1 MPGAEDDAGPDA
13 ARGGSELGELGVAE
27 LDEEGEG
34 AVRMVAC
41 ERIEEAGIEFVVGAL
56 EGLGDGAQAVEGL
69 FAVAFE
75 QEEERVDASDEGVCA
90 RLGLVDNSEGPL
102 EDGAGAVEVA
112 AVEPGEPGQSICGG
126 AEVAE
131 AAGIEPLACERELR
145 LCLLVSLQVDE
156 DLCEGDACEV
166 EVVEVANLGE
176 GEARPERILE
186 RELVLEVAGLER
198 CELEVAAGLC
208 DAQAC
213 GAGGV
218 DGAAVKVAG
227 LVGAVA
233 CLSDECE
240 AAECVACGEGLEERR
255 GVAED
260 LRGLGEST
268 CEEEGAGLLQAC
280 VAAERGVVEECIR
293 DGERRLEL
301 AGVAVHAGAE
311 ELKANL
317 IAGERGEV
325 PQPLDV
331 GLGAVGVEEESESAP
346 ERGGWERNALERA
359 RELKPAL
366 FCNEVGGDG
375 ILHGVA

>member
-1 MPGAEDDAGPDA
+1 MHYHRGSDPVRGLDAPRARGLPVSLLDVGQFVDESEPLQLVAFALSDEVGTEPHLPEFGDGHIDACVGGAGLGLFARPADLEEAVGGEGMGAIEGLDEPFEQPPEGVAAGEVDGSVSGDLEAEPAVEDDAGADGMLGAEDDAGPDA

-34 AVRMVAC
+34 AARMVAC

-131 AAGIEPLACERELR
+131 AAGIEPLSCERELG

-176 GEARPERILE
+176 GEA
-186 RELVLEVAGLER
+186 
-198 CELEVAAGLC
+198 
-208 DAQAC
+208 
-213 GAGGV
+213 
-218 DGAAVKVAG
+218 
-227 LVGAVA
+227 
-233 CLSDECE
+233 
-240 AAECVACGEGLEERR
+240 
-255 GVAED
+255 
-260 LRGLGEST
+260 
-268 CEEEGAGLLQAC
+268 
-280 VAAERGVVEECIR
+280 
-293 DGERRLEL
+293 
-301 AGVAVHAGAE
+301 
-311 ELKANL
+311 
-317 IAGERGEV
+317 
-325 PQPLDV
+325 
-331 GLGAVGVEEESESAP
+331 
-346 ERGGWERNALERA
+346 
-359 RELKPAL
+359 
-366 FCNEVGGDG
+366 
-375 ILHGVA
+375 